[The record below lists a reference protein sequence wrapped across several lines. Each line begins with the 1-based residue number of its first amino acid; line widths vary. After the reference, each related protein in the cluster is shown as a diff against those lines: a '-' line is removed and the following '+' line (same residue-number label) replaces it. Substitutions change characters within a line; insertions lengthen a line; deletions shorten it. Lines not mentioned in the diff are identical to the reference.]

1 MKKSFD
7 KKDRLERFVR
17 DNREDFDI
25 LEPDDALWGR
35 IAGQLGSEPVSE
47 QTVPLK
53 KTTRPRSWGSL
64 YFDWRIA
71 AGLILAIGISYLAY
85 LNKEFGVT
93 RDPQVALNVPAY
105 AREFT
110 HYNDAI
116 QEKRAELIR
125 LTSDNPEL
133 YQEFSTDLD
142 RLEKSYGNLRSELPK
157 APNQEA
163 LIQAMIQNLQWQID
177 LLNQQLTIL
186 QRIKQADK
194 RHENK
199 SII

>member
-1 MKKSFD
+1 MKESFD

-17 DNREDFDI
+17 DNREDFDT
-25 LEPDDALWGR
+25 LEPDNNLWER
-35 IAGQLGSEPVSE
+35 IAGQLGTEPKPD
-47 QTVPLK
+47 VPQQ
-53 KTTRPRSWGSL
+53 KTTRSRHWGTL

-71 AGLILAIGISYLAY
+71 AGLVLALGISYLAY
-85 LNKEFGVT
+85 LNQEFGVT

-110 HYNDAI
+110 QYNQAI
-116 QEKRAELIR
+116 DEKRIELIR

-133 YQEFSTDLD
+133 YKEFATDLD
-142 RLEKSYGNLRSELPK
+142 RLEKSYKNLRSELPK

-186 QRIKQADK
+186 QRIKQADR

-199 SII
+199 TII

>member
-1 MKKSFD
+1 MKKSSD

-17 DNREDFDI
+17 DNREGFDAF
-25 LEPDDALWGR
+25 EPSEALWER
-35 IAGQLGSEPVSE
+35 IEGQLGEVA
-47 QTVPLK
+47 PLAQK
-53 KTTRPRSWGSL
+53 KSRPGWWGKA

-71 AGLILAIGISYLAY
+71 AGLVLAIGISYLSY
-85 LNKEFGVT
+85 LNKEYGVT
-93 RDPQVALNVPAY
+93 RDPKVALAAPTY

-110 HYNDAI
+110 QYNLAI
-116 QEKRAELIR
+116 EEKRNELIR

-133 YQEFSTDLD
+133 YSEFATDLEH
-142 RLEKSYGNLRSELPK
+142 LEHSYKNLRSELPQ

-194 RHENK
+194 RHEK
-199 SII
+199 SDATYI